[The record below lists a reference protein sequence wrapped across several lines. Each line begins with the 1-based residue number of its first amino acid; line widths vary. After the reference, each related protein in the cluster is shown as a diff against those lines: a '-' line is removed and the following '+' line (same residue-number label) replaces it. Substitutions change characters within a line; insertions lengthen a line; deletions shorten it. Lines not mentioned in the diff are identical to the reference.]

1 MEIVQPTPRRKR
13 IIKDPVSTP
22 SRRSARVS
30 KRSIDFEELSLSSE
44 DTPVKKK
51 SRFLNKSPRKRGGA
65 ASDDEDDDDEE
76 GAEIKG
82 PSRLKGPKIN
92 GKVFGAIP
100 GVEVGAWWEYRDECG
115 RAGVHPPTVAGI
127 YGGEESG
134 CYSVAVSAGYPE
146 DVDLGDTFTY
156 TGSGGRELRK
166 NNLRTAAQSSDQ
178 QLVRGNAALDKSS
191 KTGNPIR
198 VIRGYKAP
206 LGPLTGYRYDGLY
219 KVVRSYTAMNS
230 EGKYK
235 VYKFDFERLPG
246 QPPVDYGAK
255 EKELAILK
263 K

>member
-1 MEIVQPTPRRKR
+1 MEIVLPAPRRKR
-13 IIKDPVSTP
+13 ITQDPITP

-30 KRSIDFEELSLSSE
+30 KRSIEYEGLSLSSDE
-44 DTPVKKK
+44 APVKKK
-51 SRFLNKSPRKRGGA
+51 SKVLNKSPRKGGAA
-65 ASDDEDDDDEE
+65 ASDDEDDEEEE
-76 GAEIKG
+76 GVDTKG

-92 GKVFGAIP
+92 GKIFGAIP

-127 YGGEESG
+127 FGGEESG

-146 DVDLGDTFTY
+146 DVDLGDKFTY
-156 TGSGGRELRK
+156 TGSGGRELKK

-206 LGPLTGYRYDGLY
+206 LGPLTGYR
-219 KVVRSYTAMNS
+219 
-230 EGKYK
+230 
-235 VYKFDFERLPG
+235 
-246 QPPVDYGAK
+246 
-255 EKELAILK
+255 
-263 K
+263 